1 MKATLK
7 EDKGLYRELTLEVEG
22 AEVKGALDE
31 IYQHLAHT
39 VSIPGFRKG
48 RIPRKILKKRF
59 AHAIEKY
66 VAEKLLDKYLG
77 QVLEEKGV
85 KPVADVYLTK
95 VELDEEK
102 PRAVIVV
109 RFEVPP
115 QIELKNLEEITVEVP
130 KVEFSQEQVDN
141 YINQLR
147 EQHAQWKTVEREIK
161 EGDLVEVEYEITDT
175 ESGEKEK
182 GETSAVIG
190 EGLFRK
196 EIEEALVGK
205 KAGDEIELKELPI
218 YDQDGKEVGKVNIRL
233 KVKAVKEKVL
243 PDLNDEFAKK
253 LGLGETWEEA
263 RKKIEEQLREQ
274 FEKAKEQQKLEKLL
288 VKLVEVHKF
297 DIPESLVRK
306 EADILLERRLQELA
320 SVGINPQQVD
330 RQKLLNEILPT
341 AVFNVASRLL
351 LDKLADEL
359 KVEVTQEE
367 IDKEIENL
375 AKAYNVSPEELKNS
389 LQKQGLIEVVKA
401 DLRRNKA
408 LREAAKRVKFVEVEP
423 KEENEENKGE
433 NKEGENS

>member
-31 IYQHLAHT
+31 IYQQLSHT

-48 RIPRKILKKRF
+48 KIPRKILRKRF
-59 AHAIEKY
+59 ASTVEKY
-66 VAEKLLDKYLG
+66 VADKLLEKYLER
-77 QVLEEKGV
+77 VLEEKGV
-85 KPVADVYLTK
+85 QPVANVYLTK

-109 RFEVPP
+109 KFEVPP
-115 QIELKNLEEITVEVP
+115 EIELKNLEEITVEVP

-147 EQHAQWKTVEREIK
+147 EQHAQWKTVDREIK

-175 ESGEKEK
+175 ESWEKEK

-205 KAGDEIELKELPI
+205 KAGDEIELKGLPI
-218 YDQDGKEVGKVNIRL
+218 YDQDGKEVGKVDIKL

-243 PDLNDEFAKK
+243 PELNDEFAKK

-306 EADILLERRLQELA
+306 EADILLNRRLQELA
-320 SVGINPQQVD
+320 SLGINPHQVD
-330 RQKLLNEILPT
+330 RQKLLNEVIPT

-351 LDKLADEL
+351 L
-359 KVEVTQEE
+359 TGWPT
-367 IDKEIENL
+367 NL
-375 AKAYNVSPEELKNS
+375 T
-389 LQKQGLIEVVKA
+389 
-401 DLRRNKA
+401 
-408 LREAAKRVKFVEVEP
+408 
-423 KEENEENKGE
+423 
-433 NKEGENS
+433 

>member
-31 IYQHLAHT
+31 IYQQLSHT

-48 RIPRKILKKRF
+48 KIPRKILRKRF
-59 AHAIEKY
+59 ASTVEKY
-66 VAEKLLDKYLG
+66 VADKLLEKYLER
-77 QVLEEKGV
+77 VLEEKGV
-85 KPVADVYLTK
+85 KPVADIYLTK

-109 RFEVPP
+109 KFEVPP
-115 QIELKNLEEITVEVP
+115 EIELKNLEEITVEVP

-147 EQHAQWKTVEREIK
+147 EQHAQWKTVDREIK

-205 KAGDEIELKELPI
+205 KAGDEIELKGLPI
-218 YDQDGKEVGKVNIRL
+218 YDQDGKEVGKVDIKL

-243 PDLNDEFAKK
+243 PELNDEFAKK

-263 RKKIEEQLREQ
+263 RKKIEEQLKEQ

-306 EADILLERRLQELA
+306 EADILLNRRLQELA
-320 SVGINPQQVD
+320 SLGINPHQVD
-330 RQKLLNEILPT
+330 RQKLLNEVIPT

-351 LDKLADEL
+351 LDRLADEFN
-359 KVEVTQEE
+359 VEVTQEE
-367 IDKEIENL
+367 IEQEIENL
-375 AKAYNVSPEELKNS
+375 AKAYNVAPEELKKS
-389 LQKQGLIEVVKA
+389 LQEQGLIEVVKA

-408 LREAAKRVKFVEVEP
+408 LKEAAKRVKFVEVEP
-423 KEENEENKGE
+423 KEEKEEGKGE
-433 NKEGENS
+433 TKEGENS